1 MKRLSLNIA
10 LVLVLAATGYG
21 QTFEV
26 ASIRVNKTDD
36 SGKEGRRINVEATPG
51 SLTMRNV
58 TLLSCIRWAYNVHDY
73 QISGGPNWRDSERYD
88 IIAKPAAAVS
98 EDQMRLM
105 LRALLADRFKLMV
118 GSETRELPVYVMN
131 VGKNGHRMQ
140 RSKTD
145 GPRTMGPAAGGLA
158 FKNASMSDLELFLN
172 TAPGIDRPVL
182 DRTGLEGAFDFAL
195 IIFDSQIDDA
205 AGAKRAAVSAGSSTF
220 ADALDR
226 IGLRLESTKLPTEMI
241 TITHAEKPS
250 EN

>member
-1 MKRLSLNIA
+1 MKKLSLIIA
-10 LVLVLAATGYG
+10 LALVVASMGYG
-21 QTFEV
+21 QTFDV

-36 SGKEGRRINVEATPG
+36 SGKEGRRINVEVTPG

-58 TLLSCIRWAYNVHDY
+58 TLLSSVRWAYNVHDY
-73 QISGGPNWRDSERYD
+73 QISGGPNWRDSDRYD

-105 LRALLADRFKLMV
+105 LRALLADRFKLTV
-118 GSETRELPVYVMN
+118 GRESKELPVYVMG
-131 VGKNGHRMQ
+131 VGKSGHRMQ

-145 GPRTMGPAAGGLA
+145 GPRTMGPAPGGLA
-158 FKNASMSDLELFLN
+158 FKNATMSDLEIFLN

-195 IIFDSQIDDA
+195 IIFDTQIDDA
-205 AGAKRAAVSAGSSTF
+205 GAAKRAAVSAGPTTF
-220 ADALDR
+220 LDALDR